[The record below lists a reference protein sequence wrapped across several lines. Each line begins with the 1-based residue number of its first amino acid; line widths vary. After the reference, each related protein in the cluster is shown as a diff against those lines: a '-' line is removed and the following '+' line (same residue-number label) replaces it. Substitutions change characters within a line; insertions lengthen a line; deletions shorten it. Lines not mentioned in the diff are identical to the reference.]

1 VERGLQWPLGIAVSS
16 DNELFVADGGYAYS
30 LRPGD
35 GLELLGMLFT
45 RGFPG
50 WIRDV
55 AAADA
60 GQWIVTTANGTV
72 ARWRPA
78 VQEHEQLASGYDQL
92 MGVALA
98 PGGAIIF
105 AEYLTGRVLG
115 LQGGNTSRLASGLDK
130 PMGVAIGGDGTV
142 YVAESAAGRVVK
154 LSEGKAQT
162 VVDGL
167 KQPQGITVYGGKLY
181 VIDTG
186 TKEVLECD
194 LAMGARR
201 TIASNLPVGAPLG
214 VIPKPLGGVRG
225 FCGPM
230 TSMSGIAAGADG
242 TLYVSGDADG
252 SILAVRANQGNA
264 RVRNRGYW

>member
-1 VERGLQWPLGIAVSS
+1 MERGLQWPLGIAVSS

-30 LRPGD
+30 LRSGD

-78 VQEHEQLASGYDQL
+78 AQKHEELASGYDQL

-98 PGGAIIF
+98 PGGAIVF
-105 AEYLTGRVLG
+105 AEYSTGRILA
-115 LQGGNTSRLASGLDK
+115 LQGKNTSRLASGLDK
-130 PMGVAIGGDGTV
+130 PMGVAVGGDGTV

-154 LSEGKAQT
+154 LTDRKVQT

-167 KQPQGITVYGGKLY
+167 KQPQGIAVFGSKLY
-181 VIDTG
+181 VTDTNA
-186 TKEVLECD
+186 KEVVECD
-194 LAMGARR
+194 LAIGARR
-201 TIASNLPVGAPLG
+201 TIASNLPVGAPPG
-214 VIPKPLGGVRG
+214 VVPKQLGGVSG

-230 TSMSGIAAGADG
+230 TSMSGIAVGADG
-242 TLYVSGDADG
+242 TLYISGDADG
-252 SILAVRANQGNA
+252 SILAIRAN
-264 RVRNRGYW
+264 